1 MADTREYL
9 LFTDAT
15 MSNPNGDMINENR
28 PRMDEST
35 GKLEMSDVR
44 IKRYFRDEAANR
56 GLNIF
61 VKPSKDIKGT
71 YLDCKGVAKQ
81 IIEDNFGKDKS
92 GKDKLEQL
100 LKTEYVDVK
109 LFGAVVTE
117 PKFNITG
124 PLQIMWSKSVHEAEV
139 KFTQG
144 TASFTSG
151 SDKAQGTI
159 WSKYYT
165 PYALFKTYMVYNN
178 KCAERQQINVTE
190 EDLENFKEILL
201 SGIRNYKSTSK
212 NQMPRLLV
220 EVVYNTNYIDGELD
234 YVSANCNNEDLS
246 IRGIDE
252 FVFDFSNLVKYVE
265 LHKNIVKAVNV
276 YAHSK
281 VVMENLSETFKVVY
295 I

>member
-1 MADTREYL
+1 MANTREYL

-44 IKRYFRDEAANR
+44 IKRYFRDEADNR
-56 GLNIF
+56 GLKVF
-61 VKPSKDIKGT
+61 VKPSKDSKGS

-81 IIEDNFGKDKS
+81 IIEDNFGKDKA
-92 GKDKLEQL
+92 GKEKLEEL
-100 LKTEYVDVK
+100 LKKDYVDVK

-124 PLQIMWSKSVHEAEV
+124 PLQVMWSKSVHEAEV
-139 KFTQG
+139 KFAQG

-151 SDKAQGTI
+151 GDKAQGTI

-178 KCAERQQINVTE
+178 KCAERQNINVTE
-190 EDLENFKEILL
+190 EDLESFKEILL

-220 EVVYNTNYIDGELD
+220 EVIYNTNYIDGELD
-234 YVSANCNNEDLS
+234 YVSANYNNEDSAIRS
-246 IRGIDE
+246 ISE
-252 FVFDFSNLVKYVE
+252 FVFDFNNLTKYVDT
-265 LHKNIVKAVNV
+265 HKKVVKAVNI

-281 VVMENLSETFKVVY
+281 VVMENLSKEFKVEY